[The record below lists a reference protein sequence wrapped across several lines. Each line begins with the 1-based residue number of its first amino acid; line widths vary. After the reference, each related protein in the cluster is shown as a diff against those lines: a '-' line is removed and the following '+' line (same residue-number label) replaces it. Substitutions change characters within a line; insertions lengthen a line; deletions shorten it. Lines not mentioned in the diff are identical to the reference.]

1 MPQKKIDTS
10 AFKLDDELKAA
21 VAVCFGRMM
30 PLSEILDD
38 LLKIVKRIDSYPDIT
53 GKEAK
58 DYLRESI
65 RTCNPNDQKFNV
77 KKYGAAYE
85 TGRQQ
90 YIRNMGNNLLAGLDQ
105 HIKNLNFA
113 LKKTTF
119 NFQEGLN
126 IKDYASITK
135 DLVQAAT
142 LYQAIADAHRPNSEV
157 LFDMIPALNSE
168 NQPGEQQSLP
178 SPQKSLPSPDDD
190 VSTEGPPP
198 SPSCKSPSR
207 HLVDADNRPN
217 ADEDGKN

>member
-1 MPQKKIDTS
+1 MPKKKIDTT
-10 AFKLDDELKAA
+10 AFKLDDELKAT
-21 VAVCFGRMM
+21 VAKCFGRLM
-30 PLSEILDD
+30 PLSEILDS
-38 LLKIVKRIDSYPDIT
+38 LLKIVKRIDNYPDIT
-53 GKEAK
+53 DEAAK

-85 TGRQQ
+85 TGRRH
-90 YIRNMGNNLLAGLDQ
+90 YIRNMGDNLLGGLDQ

-142 LYQAIADAHRPNSEV
+142 LYQAIADAHRPDSEV
-157 LFDMIPALNSE
+157 EFDILPAVEHQKQATEGSE
-168 NQPGEQQSLP
+168 LP
-178 SPQKSLPSPDDD
+178 SPAEQKSLPSPD
-190 VSTEGPPP
+190 
-198 SPSCKSPSR
+198 
-207 HLVDADNRPN
+207 
-217 ADEDGKN
+217 ADEDGKNDEDGNN